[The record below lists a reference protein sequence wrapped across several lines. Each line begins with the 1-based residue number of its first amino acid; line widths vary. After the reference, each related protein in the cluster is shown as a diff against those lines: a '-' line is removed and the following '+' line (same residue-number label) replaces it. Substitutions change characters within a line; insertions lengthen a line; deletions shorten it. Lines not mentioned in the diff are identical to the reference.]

1 MDAGSCNAGTIA
13 PDGRWQNQNLVYNTL
28 VFINLY

>member
-1 MDAGSCNAGTIA
+1 MDTGSCNSGTIA
-13 PDGRWQNQNLVYNTL
+13 PDGRWQENIWFYDAL